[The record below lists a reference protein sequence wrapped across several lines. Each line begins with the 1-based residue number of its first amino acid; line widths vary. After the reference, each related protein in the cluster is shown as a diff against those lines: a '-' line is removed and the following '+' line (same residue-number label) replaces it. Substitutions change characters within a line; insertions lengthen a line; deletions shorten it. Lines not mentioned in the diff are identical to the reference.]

1 MLARLKVANWS
12 QKHLQLALLEFASRP
27 WSRTSKEMEQ
37 KSEERATQSVNQLVL
52 ASKDTVDISDDYN
65 DKAGTVLGVVYI
77 ILGLVAV
84 LFSGLVNPI
93 VRSYSVPAILT
104 LGIFFI
110 ISGGLAIAGA
120 KTVNRRQVVATIVL
134 ALINTITAGF
144 LFLCVHEGEPVF
156 SLLLIAM
163 AEVMLLTTIVL
174 RPLSMYCSSNK

>member
-1 MLARLKVANWS
+1 MTSFYCGCSGPDGDAGGSLGLDIYCK
-12 QKHLQLALLEFASRP
+12 LQLFSKLVDRGLLVSKLLTGLKNIFYWLF
-27 WSRTSKEMEQ
+27 WSLLLDPAIK
-37 KSEERATQSVNQLVL
+37 KWSERV
-52 ASKDTVDISDDYN
+52 
-65 DKAGTVLGVVYI
+65 KA

-84 LFSGLVNPI
+84 LFSGLINPI
-93 VRSYSVPAILT
+93 VLSYSVPAILT

-134 ALINTITAGF
+134 ALITTIIAGF

-156 SLLLIAM
+156 SVLLIAM
-163 AEVMLLTTIVL
+163 AEVMLITTIVL

>member
-1 MLARLKVANWS
+1 MLARLKVTNWS
-12 QKHLQLALLEFASRP
+12 QKHFQLALLEFASRP

-37 KSEERATQSVNQLVL
+37 KSEERATQSGNQLVL
-52 ASKDTVDISDDYN
+52 ASEDTVDISDDYN

-84 LFSGLVNPI
+84 LFSCLVNPI

-120 KTVNRRQVVATIVL
+120 KTVNRRQIVATMVL
-134 ALINTITAGF
+134 ALITTIIACF

-156 SLLLIAM
+156 SVLLITM
-163 AEVMLLTTIVL
+163 AEALLVITIIL
-174 RPLSMYCSSNK
+174 RPLSMYCSSNE

>member
-1 MLARLKVANWS
+1 MPTRLKVTNWS
-12 QKHLQLALLEFASRP
+12 QKHFPLAFLEFASRP
-27 WSRTSKEMEQ
+27 WSRTNKEMEQ
-37 KSEERATQSVNQLVL
+37 KSEEKATQPVNQIVKDP
-52 ASKDTVDISDDYN
+52 KDTMDISDDYN

-120 KTVNRRQVVATIVL
+120 KTVNRRQMVATIVL
-134 ALINTITAGF
+134 ALITTITAGF

-156 SLLLIAM
+156 SVLLIAM

>member
-1 MLARLKVANWS
+1 MLARLKVTNWS
-12 QKHLQLALLEFASRP
+12 QKHFQLALLEFASRP

-37 KSEERATQSVNQLVL
+37 KSEERATQSGNQLVL
-52 ASKDTVDISDDYN
+52 ASEDTVDISDDYN

-77 ILGLVAV
+77 ILGLVTV

-93 VRSYSVPAILT
+93 VRSSSVPAILT

-134 ALINTITAGF
+134 SLITTITAGF
-144 LFLCVHEGEPVF
+144 LFLCVHEGEPGF
-156 SLLLIAM
+156 SVLLIAM
-163 AEVMLLTTIVL
+163 AEVMLLTTIGL